1 LTSFINKLYL
11 INKKLDCYYKT
22 KEILGYNPYKTLI
35 DDFFETFNFKS
46 SSNNNNY
53 KNIENEKNI
62 FCSENENENNLEA
75 KQNYINLDFNSYF
88 NLKFNYTIYLLPGN
102 SHNLFSNSS
111 NGNSNCSKD
120 MEKTFIPNN
129 NNPNSINNNSNNKIL
144 NPTNHNGSLTS
155 AKRQSQNLEVSLN
168 ENSATNN
175 SNICNTGFLSRYIA
189 KKDYIYRMLVANLW
203 SNIDFETT
211 EDEYIYAK
219 RFQMLKENLNF
230 YIREAENIFNL
241 YLFKIELIRPP
252 YMIFNLNRALTNT
265 ANDVNDSVEFL
276 FWKNLKIVR
285 KEDEYAK
292 KKGANESNLITIE

>member
-11 INKKLDCYYKT
+11 INKKLDCYYKS
-22 KEILGYNPYKTLI
+22 KEILGCNPYKALI

-46 SSNNNNY
+46 SNNNNF
-53 KNIENEKNI
+53 KNNEKENNI
-62 FCSENENENNLEA
+62 FSSENEIENNLDSKE
-75 KQNYINLDFNSYF
+75 NYINLDFNNYF

-102 SHNLFSNSS
+102 SHNLFSNTS

-120 MEKTFIPNN
+120 MEKTFITNN
-129 NNPNSINNNSNNKIL
+129 NNTNSINNSKNKIL
-144 NPTNHNGSLTS
+144 NPENLNCSLNST
-155 AKRQSQNLEVSLN
+155 KRQSLNFEASPN
-168 ENSATNN
+168 ENSSTNN
-175 SNICNTGFLSRYIA
+175 SNICNIGFLSRYIA

-203 SNIDFETT
+203 SNIDFETS

-241 YLFKIELIRPP
+241 YLFKIELIRSPC
-252 YMIFNLNRALTNT
+252 MIFNLNRAFTNT

-276 FWKNLKIVR
+276 FWKNLKIIR
-285 KEDEYAK
+285 KEDENAK